1 MRLGN
6 LDASRDWGHAA
17 DYVEAMWLMLQ
28 QDTPN
33 DYVIATGHT
42 HTVRS
47 FVNQVF
53 KRLDLDWQDYVH
65 IDPRYQRPTE
75 VDALQ
80 GDATKAKKTL
90 GWQPKIGLD
99 ELIERMINTDL
110 ELARQEKTLR
120 DAGHEV
126 TPRGIAND

>member
-1 MRLGN
+1 
-6 LDASRDWGHAA
+6 
-17 DYVEAMWLMLQ
+17 MWLMLQ
-28 QDTPN
+28 QDQPD

-53 KRLDLDWQDYVH
+53 KRLDLDWQNYVE

-80 GDATKAKKTL
+80 GDASKAREKL

-99 ELIERMINTDL
+99 QLIDRMINTDL

-120 DAGHEV
+120 DAGHTV